1 MDRSPRPLLVRSL
14 SCVLVLG
21 LVLLGACTGS
31 DTDEAP
37 SPSEQTTASPE
48 PTTPAP
54 PPEADAERILA
65 DISHLAETIGPRHGT
80 SEAYGEA
87 ADWVE
92 ERLTGLGYEVS
103 RQQVDAPAGTT
114 WGVDVPAGDSPN
126 VIADRPGASPTDP
139 HVVVGAHLDT
149 IPVAPGAEDNASG
162 VAVMLELA
170 RVVAEAE
177 VPVRFVAFG
186 AEEPRGPGDAL
197 HHFGSQQY
205 VAALGDDERAAIT
218 AMVALDRVGVPGPEV
233 PICSGDSPNGTI
245 EVRDQLA
252 AAATDGGVPHTV
264 CGGNTTSDHW
274 SFDKAGIPAARL
286 GSIPYAGYHSPQ
298 DTVEVVDP
306 AQAGRVAA
314 IMRGWLLENVA
325 SP

>member
-1 MDRSPRPLLVRSL
+1 MDRSSRPCLLRASFCAL
-14 SCVLVLG
+14 ALG
-21 LVLLGACTGS
+21 LVLLGGCTGS
-31 DTDEAP
+31 GTDDTP
-37 SPSEQTTASPE
+37 SPSEQTTASSE
-48 PTTPAP
+48 PTTPDP
-54 PPEADAERILA
+54 PPEVDTERVLA
-65 DISHLAETIGPRHGT
+65 DIGHLAETIGPRHGT
-80 SEAYGEA
+80 SEAYAEA
-87 ADWVE
+87 AAWVE
-92 ERLTGLGYEVS
+92 GRLTGLGYEVT
-103 RQQVDAPAGTT
+103 RQQVDAPAGIT

-126 VIADRPGASPTDP
+126 VIATRPGAPATDP

-170 RVVAEAE
+170 RIVAESE

-186 AEEPRGPGDAL
+186 AEEPRGPGDSL

-205 VAALGDDERAAIT
+205 VAALADDERTAIT

-233 PICSGDSPNGTI
+233 PICSGDSPNGTTA
-245 EVRDQLA
+245 VRDQLA
-252 AAATDGGVPHTV
+252 TIATAGGVPHTV

-298 DTVEVVDP
+298 DTVGVVDP
-306 AQAGRVAA
+306 AQTGRVATIA
-314 IMRGWLLENVA
+314 RGWLLENSA